1 MAVKTYLF
9 QVSNYPGRESNSTLP
24 DLPSTPPRNK
34 QSPEPQ
40 VAQPQRPPRGLQSPA
55 AMQSPP
61 PAYQHQKPTPPK
73 PAAAVIAT
81 SLKTGFPPMIINNPS
96 YRSVSPSPN
105 PSPSPVC
112 DSSSPPP
119 PPAPTSSPPPLYE
132 PPTVV
137 PAVVS
142 HTRTRSHSPEPFF
155 PPPPSNGTL
164 KRMTSYRR

>member
-1 MAVKTYLF
+1 MYII

-24 DLPSTPPRNK
+24 DLPSTPQRTK

-55 AMQSPP
+55 MQSPP

-73 PAAAVIAT
+73 PAAVAT
-81 SLKTGFPPMIINNPS
+81 SLKTGLPPMIINNPS

-105 PSPSPVC
+105 RSPSPVC
-112 DSSSPPP
+112 DSPSPPP

-132 PPTVV
+132 PPTV

-142 HTRTRSHSPEPFF
+142 HTRTRSHSPELFF
-155 PPPPSNGTL
+155 PPPPSHGTL